1 MTTHKSPIAEIE
13 SIAARVLK
21 LGKRHGA
28 HETEVEVSSATDA
41 LTRFANNTIHQNV
54 AEQIV
59 SISVRAV
66 VDGRTARA
74 TTNKTDD
81 ESLRRTA
88 EAAVSL
94 ARNEPENPAL
104 LPMVGRQKYQE
115 VSRFVPA
122 TAATTPQARAKA
134 VAQVCKMA
142 EKSKQT
148 AAGIFTT
155 GGSHSVMM
163 NS

>member
-1 MTTHKSPIAEIE
+1 MPTANRNSSRRKQ
-13 SIAARVLK
+13 VK
-21 LGKRHGA
+21 A
-28 HETEVEVSSATDA
+28 HLTELDLRRIGEKILAFSQADETEVDVDSATDA

-54 AEQIV
+54 AEQTV

-88 EAAVSL
+88 EAAANL
-94 ARNEPENPAL
+94 ARNEPENPDL
-104 LPMVGRQKYQE
+104 LPMLGCQKYQKM
-115 VSRFVPA
+115 SRFVAA
-122 TAATTPQARAKA
+122 TATTSPHERAKA

-142 EKSKQT
+142 EQNKQT
-148 AAGIFTT
+148 AA
-155 GGSHSVMM
+155 
-163 NS
+163 